1 LNFTGPELRRKFAAV
16 MRDEAKS
23 LLFVLYAKWGPEV
36 QNLIGEILKL
46 FLFNQTRRADGRA
59 GERRPFLDA
68 G

>member
-1 LNFTGPELRRKFAAV
+1 

-59 GERRPFLDA
+59 GERGPFFDA
-68 G
+68 GWNEISLQINNVGLA